1 MDAEYAKKRL
11 EKDLFELKR
20 MIDDHFKQRQEDEA
34 ELAALQDRIEKRKAV
49 GNDFYRFRISKSF
62 NDFKPI
68 SQMRAEQMAARIERE
83 RIQAEAAEAARVAKA
98 AEEGKIDK
106 SMELMILALLKSF
119 KMRSDCCDDKL

>member
-49 GNDFYRFRISKSF
+49 RNDFYRFR
-62 NDFKPI
+62 ND
-68 SQMRAEQMAARIERE
+68 
-83 RIQAEAAEAARVAKA
+83 
-98 AEEGKIDK
+98 
-106 SMELMILALLKSF
+106 LKSI
-119 KMRSDCCDDKL
+119 S

>member
-49 GNDFYRFRISKSF
+49 RNDF
-62 NDFKPI
+62 
-68 SQMRAEQMAARIERE
+68 
-83 RIQAEAAEAARVAKA
+83 
-98 AEEGKIDK
+98 
-106 SMELMILALLKSF
+106 L
-119 KMRSDCCDDKL
+119 

>member
-49 GNDFYRFRISKSF
+49 RKFPNIESKS
-62 NDFKPI
+62 
-68 SQMRAEQMAARIERE
+68 SYT
-83 RIQAEAAEAARVAKA
+83 
-98 AEEGKIDK
+98 
-106 SMELMILALLKSF
+106 SF
-119 KMRSDCCDDKL
+119 IYVS

>member
-49 GNDFYRFRISKSF
+49 RNDFYRFR
-62 NDFKPI
+62 NDFKSI
-68 SQMRAEQMAARIERE
+68 
-83 RIQAEAAEAARVAKA
+83 
-98 AEEGKIDK
+98 
-106 SMELMILALLKSF
+106 F
-119 KMRSDCCDDKL
+119 

>member
-49 GNDFYRFRISKSF
+49 RNDFYRFR
-62 NDFKPI
+62 ND
-68 SQMRAEQMAARIERE
+68 
-83 RIQAEAAEAARVAKA
+83 
-98 AEEGKIDK
+98 
-106 SMELMILALLKSF
+106 LKSIF
-119 KMRSDCCDDKL
+119 